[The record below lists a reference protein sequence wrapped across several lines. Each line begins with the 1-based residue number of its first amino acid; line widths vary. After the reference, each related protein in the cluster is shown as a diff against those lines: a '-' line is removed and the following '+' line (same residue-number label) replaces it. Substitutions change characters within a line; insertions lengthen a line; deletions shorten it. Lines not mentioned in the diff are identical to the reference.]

1 MFQSIKNIS
10 FRFLFQANG
19 LCLKLGWWCLAAG
32 WLGYGLC
39 APACLPTPLACPPAC
54 SRPKTGLRSFYRRQG
69 PTPAGL
75 CLPEREWGQA
85 RVLQGLRDQRFLSKI
100 VSNKGSI
107 WVALDRGG
115 VSCAVCLKSALW
127 AEYEKVEGQKVHLSN
142 SWSIWGKMGTRP
154 HFKAQRHRDH
164 ITRYPGHKI
173 KFEN

>member
-1 MFQSIKNIS
+1 MFRAS
-10 FRFLFQANG
+10 G

-39 APACLPTPLACPPAC
+39 APACAYPPSFFPLPPSYPRPLHLPLPAC

-100 VSNKGSI
+100 VSNKGLI
-107 WVALDRGG
+107 WAAGQRCC
-115 VSCAVCLKSALW
+115 SNVCLK
-127 AEYEKVEGQKVHLSN
+127 YEKVEGQKVHLGN
-142 SWSIWGKMGTRP
+142 S
-154 HFKAQRHRDH
+154 
-164 ITRYPGHKI
+164 
-173 KFEN
+173 